1 MDKYLQLEREDV
13 VGKILPGQVRGGICF
28 VLIVLN
34 TLLVMFPLFAFGILK
49 FLIPIP
55 SIRKLFSLGVTFV
68 CQTWNIWN
76 DKIFDF
82 MVPVKWDIQ
91 VVENLDKNGSYLVL
105 SNHQTW
111 VDILVLEKIF
121 LKKIPF
127 LKFFIKKELMWI
139 PVLGFS
145 WWALDYPVMHRFSKE
160 MLKKNPHLKGKDLET
175 TQKACE
181 KFKSMPVSVMNFVEG
196 TRFTPEKHQRQ
207 QSPFKHLLRPKAG
220 GTSFVLNALGDQF
233 KNILNVTIVY
243 PHGPKNIWEYAC
255 GELDEIIVRVEQIP
269 VTEDILGDYFNDEAF
284 QQKFQIWLNT
294 LWQRKNDQIE
304 TILQQRAAE

>member
-1 MDKYLQLEREDV
+1 MDKYLQLEREDAV
-13 VGKILPGQVRGGICF
+13 RKILPGPVRGVICF

-34 TLLVMFPLFAFGILK
+34 TAFSTIPLFAFGILK
-49 FLIPIP
+49 FLSPIP
-55 SIRKLFSLGVTFV
+55 SIRKMFSLAVTYV

-76 DKIFDF
+76 DKIFDVL
-82 MVPVKWDIQ
+82 VPVKWDIRS
-91 VVENLDKNGSYLVL
+91 VENLNINGSYLVL

-121 LKKIPF
+121 LKQIPF

-145 WWALDYPVMHRFSKE
+145 WWALDYPVMYRYSKE
-160 MLKKNPHLKGKDLET
+160 FLEKNPHQKGKDLET

-181 KFKSMPVSVMNFVEG
+181 KFKDMPVSVMNFVEG
-196 TRFTPEKHQRQ
+196 TRFTPEKHNCQK
-207 QSPFKHLLRPKAG
+207 SPFKHLLRPKAG

-243 PHGPKNIWEYAC
+243 PNGVKNIWEYVC

-269 VTEDILGDYFNDEAF
+269 VTPEILGDYFTDKNF
-284 QQKFQIWLNT
+284 QKRFQEWLNT

-304 TILQQRAAE
+304 NILRQRTAQ